1 MKRSKYLDNQK
12 KSNKGK
18 FIFGG
23 IVVVIILVVI
33 YFLVSGNNTS
43 ESSKDEPEQTSE
55 PKTEEPSEGEEN
67 VQEDPKENVEN
78 PSVSTEEP
86 KGNAV
91 PNEGVTNGGY
101 IEGQSLPT
109 EPTYV
114 NNVLIANK
122 KYPLPR
128 DFDPGEDPTAR
139 TAFDQMAQDARTAG
153 FEIVAFSTYRSYEY
167 QETIY
172 NNYVSRDGKEN
183 ADRYSARPG
192 YSEHQTGLAFDIGE
206 KDKKDLWLTEQFG
219 ETPAGKWLAD
229 NAHKYGFILRYPKGK
244 EAITGYMYE
253 SWHFRYLGVDLATE
267 VKASNL
273 TLEEYLKIQ

>member
-12 KSNKGK
+12 QPNKGK
-18 FIFGG
+18 FVIGG
-23 IVVVIILVVI
+23 IVVVLLLVVV
-33 YFLVSGNNTS
+33 YFLLSSNNAS
-43 ESSKDEPEQTSE
+43 ENSKDEPEQTNE
-55 PKTEEPSEGEEN
+55 PKTEELSEGEEN
-67 VQEDPKENVEN
+67 MQEDVGDSSASP
-78 PSVSTEEP
+78 EEP
-86 KGNAV
+86 KGNAL
-91 PNEGVTNGGY
+91 PDEEVTNGGY
-101 IEGQSLPT
+101 IEGQTLPT
-109 EPTYV
+109 EPTYI

-128 DFDPGEDPTAR
+128 DFAPGEDPTAR

-167 QETIY
+167 QETLY

-206 KDKKDLWLTEQFG
+206 KDNKDLWLTEQFG

-229 NAHKYGFILRYPKGK
+229 NAHKYGFILRYPKDK
-244 EAITGYMYE
+244 ETITGYMYE
-253 SWHFRYLGVDLATE
+253 SWHFRYLGVDLATK

-273 TLEEYLKIQ
+273 TLEEYLNIQ